1 MRIYLENLS
10 FTNKDINEL
19 QTKFCG
25 IIESSYLCTNF
36 IFMNDFGK
44 LWKYLS
50 NYKKNLVL
58 VFIFNLL
65 GAIFSFGMIALIIP
79 FFNVLFDHTQ
89 QVHELP
95 EVFVLSKDTLLLY
108 CNYYLTLVIERWNE
122 SVALVFICLVLI
134 GVTFLKDGF
143 EYLGKYFNI
152 PIVNG
157 VPRDIYNI
165 AYFKILDLPV
175 FFFTN
180 ERKGDIMSRMS
191 SDITVV
197 RNSMSSFI
205 DLIKNPLYILVYFIG
220 IIIISYKMTLV
231 VLLLL
236 PFMGIITGRIGKS
249 LKKATNRTQE
259 LQGDILVYL
268 DETLSGLKVV
278 KIFNGAKQMRDK
290 FDERNYAYYREM
302 NRANRK
308 SSLAHP
314 LTDFLIVTILSVAI
328 YIGGNLVLAKDGG
341 MSAEAFIAFILAFT
355 QIASPAKSF
364 TSAFYNIKQG
374 AAGIDRI
381 ERIINAEAKIEEKDD
396 AKSIESFNEAITF
409 NNVTFGYNS
418 EKTVLKNIN
427 LTIPKGKSIA
437 LVGQSGSGKTTIANL
452 IPRFYE
458 PTEGKILIDG
468 IPLPDY
474 KLTDLRSLIGIVTQE
489 SLLFNDTV
497 FNNIAFG
504 IENPDREKVIEAAKL
519 ANAHNFIM
527 EMENGYETN
536 IGDQGAKLSGGQ
548 RQRLCIARAI
558 MKNPQIL
565 ILDEATSALDTES
578 ERLVQEALSNLMK
591 DRTSL
596 VIAHRLST
604 IKNSDNIVVL
614 NEGRIVESGKHDEL
628 IELNGAYKRLHDLQ
642 LI

>member
-1 MRIYLENLS
+1 
-10 FTNKDINEL
+10 
-19 QTKFCG
+19 
-25 IIESSYLCTNF
+25 
-36 IFMNDFGK
+36 MNDFGK

-122 SVALVFICLVLI
+122 SVALIFICLVLI

-278 KIFNGAKQMRDK
+278 KIFNGARQMRDK

-381 ERIINAEAKIEEKDD
+381 ERIINADAKITEKDD
-396 AKSIESFNEAITF
+396 AKSIKSFNEAITF
-409 NNVTFGYNS
+409 SNVTFGYNS

-458 PTEGKILIDG
+458 PSKGEILIDG
-468 IPLPDY
+468 IALPDY
-474 KLTDLRSLIGIVTQE
+474 KLADLRSLIGIVTQE

-536 IGDQGAKLSGGQ
+536 IGDQGGKLSGGQ

-628 IELNGAYKRLHDLQ
+628 IALNGAYKRLHDLQ

>member
-1 MRIYLENLS
+1 M
-10 FTNKDINEL
+10 
-19 QTKFCG
+19 
-25 IIESSYLCTNF
+25 
-36 IFMNDFGK
+36 
-44 LWKYLS
+44 
-50 NYKKNLVL
+50 
-58 VFIFNLL
+58 
-65 GAIFSFGMIALIIP
+65 
-79 FFNVLFDHTQ
+79 
-89 QVHELP
+89 
-95 EVFVLSKDTLLLY
+95 
-108 CNYYLTLVIERWNE
+108 
-122 SVALVFICLVLI
+122 
-134 GVTFLKDGF
+134 
-143 EYLGKYFNI
+143 
-152 PIVNG
+152 
-157 VPRDIYNI
+157 
-165 AYFKILDLPV
+165 
-175 FFFTN
+175 
-180 ERKGDIMSRMS
+180 
-191 SDITVV
+191 
-197 RNSMSSFI
+197 
-205 DLIKNPLYILVYFIG
+205 
-220 IIIISYKMTLV
+220 
-231 VLLLL
+231 
-236 PFMGIITGRIGKS
+236 
-249 LKKATNRTQE
+249 
-259 LQGDILVYL
+259 
-268 DETLSGLKVV
+268 
-278 KIFNGAKQMRDK
+278 
-290 FDERNYAYYREM
+290 
-302 NRANRK
+302 
-308 SSLAHP
+308 
-314 LTDFLIVTILSVAI
+314 
-328 YIGGNLVLAKDGG
+328 
-341 MSAEAFIAFILAFT
+341 
-355 QIASPAKSF
+355 
-364 TSAFYNIKQG
+364 
-374 AAGIDRI
+374 
-381 ERIINAEAKIEEKDD
+381 
-396 AKSIESFNEAITF
+396 
-409 NNVTFGYNS
+409 TFGYNS

-458 PTEGKILIDG
+458 PTEGQILIDG
-468 IPLPDY
+468 IALPDY
-474 KLTDLRSLIGIVTQE
+474 KLADLRSLIGIVTQE

>member
-1 MRIYLENLS
+1 
-10 FTNKDINEL
+10 
-19 QTKFCG
+19 
-25 IIESSYLCTNF
+25 
-36 IFMNDFGK
+36 MNDLKK
-44 LWKYLS
+44 LWRYLS
-50 NYKKNLVL
+50 NYKKNLAL
-58 VFIFNLL
+58 VFFFNLL
-65 GAIFSFGMIALIIP
+65 GAIFSFGMVAAIIP
-79 FFNVLFDHTQ
+79 FLNVLFDNTQ

-95 EVFVLSKDTLLLY
+95 ETFVLSKDNLLLY
-108 CNYYLTLVIERWNE
+108 LNYYLTLIIERWDK
-122 SVALVFICLVLI
+122 SVALIFICGFLI
-134 GVTFLKDGF
+134 AVTFLKDMF
-143 EYLGKYFNI
+143 EYFGKYFNI

-165 AYFKILDLPV
+165 AYFKILQLPV

-197 RNSMSSFI
+197 RNSMNSFI
-205 DLIKNPLYILVYFIG
+205 DIIKNPLYILVYFIG
-220 IIIISYKMTLV
+220 IVIISYKMTLMV
-231 VLLLL
+231 FVLL
-236 PFMGIITGRIGKS
+236 PFMGIVTGKIGKS
-249 LKKATNRTQE
+249 LKKSTNRTQE
-259 LQGDILVYL
+259 LQGDIMVYI
-268 DETLSGLKVV
+268 DETLSGLKVI
-278 KIFNGAKQMRDK
+278 KIFNGITQMHKQFESRSDAH
-290 FDERNYAYYREM
+290 FREM

-308 SSLAHP
+308 YSLAHP
-314 LTDFLIVTILSVAI
+314 LTDFLIVVILSIAI
-328 YIGGNLVLAKDGG
+328 YFGGKLVLMENGG
-341 MSAEAFIAFILAFT
+341 MSAEAFIAFVLAFT

-381 ERIINAEAKIEEKDD
+381 EKIINADAKIQEYPN
-396 AKSIESFNEAITF
+396 AKPIQSFSQSIEFKNI
-409 NNVTFGYNS
+409 TFGYTQ
-418 EKTVLKNIN
+418 ERTILKDIN
-427 LTIPKGKSIA
+427 LTIPKGKSVA

-458 PTEGKILIDG
+458 PQIGEITIDG
-468 IPLPDY
+468 TPIYQY
-474 KLTDLRSLIGIVTQE
+474 KLADLRNLIGIVTQE

-504 IENPDREKVIEAAKL
+504 IENPTKEKVIEAAKL

-527 EMENGYETN
+527 EMEHGYDTN
-536 IGDQGAKLSGGQ
+536 IGDQGGKLSGGQ

-558 MKNPQIL
+558 MKNPEIL

-604 IKNSDNIVVL
+604 IKNSDNIIVL

-628 IELNGAYKRLHDLQ
+628 ITLNGAYKRLHDLQ

>member
-1 MRIYLENLS
+1 MS
-10 FTNKDINEL
+10 
-19 QTKFCG
+19 
-25 IIESSYLCTNF
+25 
-36 IFMNDFGK
+36 DFKK

-58 VFIFNLL
+58 VFFFNLF
-65 GAIFSFGMIALIIP
+65 GAIFSFGMVACIIP
-79 FFNVLFDHTQ
+79 FLNVLFDNTQ

-95 EVFVLSKDTLLLY
+95 ETLVLSKDTLLLY
-108 CNYYLTLVIERWNE
+108 LNYYLTLIIERWDK
-122 SVALVFICLVLI
+122 SAALVVICGALI
-134 GVTFLKDGF
+134 IITFLKDGF
-143 EYLGKYFNI
+143 EYFGKYFNI

-157 VPRDIYNI
+157 VPRDIYNT
-165 AYFKILDLPV
+165 AYSKILKLPV

-197 RNSMSSFI
+197 RNSMNSFI
-205 DLIKNPLYILVYFIG
+205 DLIKNPLYILVYFVG
-220 IIIISYKMTLV
+220 IVIISYKMTIV
-231 VLLLL
+231 VFVLL
-236 PFMGIITGRIGKS
+236 PFMGIVTGKIGKS
-249 LKKATNRTQE
+249 LKKSTNRTQE
-259 LQGDILVYL
+259 LQGDIMVYI
-268 DETLSGLKVV
+268 DETLSGLKII
-278 KIFNGAKQMRDK
+278 KIFNGITQMRNQFESRSD
-290 FDERNYAYYREM
+290 AHYREM

-308 SSLAHP
+308 NSLAHP
-314 LTDFLIVTILSVAI
+314 LTDFLIVIILSVAI
-328 YIGGNLVLAKDGG
+328 YLGGKLVLAGDGG
-341 MSAEAFIAFILAFT
+341 MSAEAFIAFVLAFT

-381 ERIINAEAKIEEKDD
+381 EMIINAEAKIYEKEN
-396 AKSIESFNEAITF
+396 AKEIKSFSNSIALE
-409 NNVTFGYNS
+409 NVTFGYNS
-418 EKTVLKNIN
+418 ERTILKNVSFS
-427 LTIPKGKSIA
+427 IPKGSSVA

-452 IPRFYE
+452 LPRFYE
-458 PTEGKILIDG
+458 PQEGQITIDG
-468 IPLPDY
+468 ISINDY
-474 KLTDLRSLIGIVTQE
+474 KLSDLRGLIGIVTQE
-489 SLLFNDTV
+489 SILFNDTV

-504 IENPDREKVIEAAKL
+504 IDNPDKDKVIEAAKL
-519 ANAHNFIM
+519 ANAHDFIM
-527 EMENGYETN
+527 EMENGYDTN
-536 IGDQGAKLSGGQ
+536 IGDQGGKLSGGQ

-558 MKNPQIL
+558 MKNPEIL

-604 IKNSDNIVVL
+604 IKNSDNIIVL
-614 NEGRIVESGKHDEL
+614 NEGKIVESGKHEEL

>member
-36 IFMNDFGK
+36 IFMNDFEK

-278 KIFNGAKQMRDK
+278 KIFNGAKQMRNK

-381 ERIINAEAKIEEKDD
+381 ERIINADAKIEEKDD

-458 PTEGKILIDG
+458 PTEGQILIDG
-468 IPLPDY
+468 IALPDY

>member
-1 MRIYLENLS
+1 
-10 FTNKDINEL
+10 
-19 QTKFCG
+19 
-25 IIESSYLCTNF
+25 
-36 IFMNDFGK
+36 MNDFGK

-458 PTEGKILIDG
+458 PTEGQILIDG
-468 IPLPDY
+468 IALPDY

>member
-1 MRIYLENLS
+1 
-10 FTNKDINEL
+10 
-19 QTKFCG
+19 
-25 IIESSYLCTNF
+25 
-36 IFMNDFGK
+36 
-44 LWKYLS
+44 
-50 NYKKNLVL
+50 
-58 VFIFNLL
+58 
-65 GAIFSFGMIALIIP
+65 
-79 FFNVLFDHTQ
+79 
-89 QVHELP
+89 
-95 EVFVLSKDTLLLY
+95 
-108 CNYYLTLVIERWNE
+108 
-122 SVALVFICLVLI
+122 
-134 GVTFLKDGF
+134 
-143 EYLGKYFNI
+143 
-152 PIVNG
+152 
-157 VPRDIYNI
+157 
-165 AYFKILDLPV
+165 
-175 FFFTN
+175 
-180 ERKGDIMSRMS
+180 
-191 SDITVV
+191 
-197 RNSMSSFI
+197 MSSFI

-458 PTEGKILIDG
+458 PTEGQILIDG
-468 IPLPDY
+468 IALPDY
-474 KLTDLRSLIGIVTQE
+474 KLADLRSLIGIVTQE

>member
-1 MRIYLENLS
+1 
-10 FTNKDINEL
+10 
-19 QTKFCG
+19 
-25 IIESSYLCTNF
+25 
-36 IFMNDFGK
+36 MNDFKK
-44 LWKYLS
+44 LWRYLS

-58 VFIFNLL
+58 VFFFNLF
-65 GAIFSFGMIALIIP
+65 GAIFSFGMVAAIIP
-79 FFNVLFDHTQ
+79 FLNVLFDNTQ

-95 EVFVLSKDTLLLY
+95 ETFVMSKDTLLLY
-108 CNYYLTLVIERWNE
+108 LNYYLTLVIERWDK
-122 SVALVFICLVLI
+122 SMALIFICAFLVF
-134 GVTFLKDGF
+134 VTFLKDTA
-143 EYLGKYFNI
+143 EYFGKYFNI

-165 AYFKILDLPV
+165 AYFKILQLPV

-191 SDITVV
+191 SDITIV
-197 RNSMSSFI
+197 RNSMNSFI

-220 IIIISYKMTLV
+220 IVIISYKMTLMV
-231 VLLLL
+231 FVLL
-236 PFMGIITGRIGKS
+236 PFMGIVTGKIGKS
-249 LKKATNRTQE
+249 LKKSTNRTQE
-259 LQGDILVYL
+259 LQGDIMVYI
-268 DETLSGLKVV
+268 DETLSGLKVI
-278 KIFNGAKQMRDK
+278 KIFNGIVQMHKQFESRSD
-290 FDERNYAYYREM
+290 AHYREQ

-308 SSLAHP
+308 YSLAHP
-314 LTDFLIVTILSVAI
+314 LTDFLIVVILSIAI
-328 YIGGNLVLAKDGG
+328 YFGGKLVLMDDGG
-341 MSAEAFIAFILAFT
+341 MSAEAFIAFVLAFT

-381 ERIINAEAKIEEKDD
+381 EKIINADAKIVDKPNALPIHSFSD
-396 AKSIESFNEAITF
+396 SIEFK
-409 NNVTFGYNS
+409 NVTFGYTQ
-418 EKTVLKNIN
+418 ERMVLNNIN
-427 LTIPKGKSIA
+427 LKIPKGMSIA

-458 PTEGKILIDG
+458 PTIGSITIDG
-468 IPLPDY
+468 VPLSDY
-474 KLTDLRSLIGIVTQE
+474 KLSDLRGLIGIVTQE
-489 SLLFNDTV
+489 SLLFNDSV

-504 IENPDREKVIEAAKL
+504 IENPDKEKVIEAAKL
-519 ANAHNFIM
+519 ANAHDFIM

-536 IGDQGAKLSGGQ
+536 IGDQGGKLSGGQ

>member
-1 MRIYLENLS
+1 
-10 FTNKDINEL
+10 
-19 QTKFCG
+19 
-25 IIESSYLCTNF
+25 
-36 IFMNDFGK
+36 
-44 LWKYLS
+44 
-50 NYKKNLVL
+50 
-58 VFIFNLL
+58 
-65 GAIFSFGMIALIIP
+65 MIALIIP

-278 KIFNGAKQMRDK
+278 KIFNGAKQMRNK

-458 PTEGKILIDG
+458 PTEGQILIDG
-468 IPLPDY
+468 IALPDY

>member
-1 MRIYLENLS
+1 MS
-10 FTNKDINEL
+10 
-19 QTKFCG
+19 
-25 IIESSYLCTNF
+25 
-36 IFMNDFGK
+36 DFKK

-50 NYKKNLVL
+50 RYKKSLVL
-58 VFIFNLL
+58 VFIFNLF
-65 GAIFSFGMIALIIP
+65 GAIFSFGMIAAIIP
-79 FFNVLFDHTQ
+79 FLNILFDNTQ
-89 QVHELP
+89 QVHEIP
-95 EVFVLSKDTLLLY
+95 ETFVLTKDSLQLY
-108 CNYYLTLVIERWNE
+108 LNYYMTMVIERWDK
-122 SVALVFICLVLI
+122 SIALVFICLFLI
-134 GVTFLKDGF
+134 AITFLKDIF

-157 VPRDIYNI
+157 VPRDIYNT
-165 AYFKILDLPV
+165 AYRKILNLPV

-191 SDITVV
+191 SDITIV
-197 RNSMSSFI
+197 RTSMNSFI
-205 DLIKNPLYILVYFIG
+205 DLIKNPLYIIVYFIG
-220 IIIISYKMTLV
+220 IVIISYKMTMIV
-231 VLLLL
+231 FVLL
-236 PFMGIITGRIGKS
+236 PFMGIVTGKIGKS
-249 LKKATNRTQE
+249 LKRSTNKTQK
-259 LQGDILVYL
+259 LQGDILVYI

-278 KIFNGAKQMRDK
+278 KIFNGAKQMLKK
-290 FDERNYAYYREM
+290 FEKGSNAHYREM

-314 LTDFLIVTILSVAI
+314 LTDFLIVIILSIAI
-328 YIGGNLVLAKDGG
+328 FSGGKLVLADDGG
-341 MSAEAFIAFILAFT
+341 LSAEAFIAFVLAFT

-381 ERIINAEAKIEEKDD
+381 EMIINAEAKVAEKAD
-396 AKSIESFNEAITF
+396 AKEIKSFSQSIDLNHI
-409 NNVTFGYNS
+409 TFGYNS
-418 EKTVLKNIN
+418 ERTILKDVSFS
-427 LTIPKGKSIA
+427 IPKGASVA

-458 PTEGKILIDG
+458 PQQGNITIDG
-468 IPLPDY
+468 ISINDY
-474 KLTDLRSLIGIVTQE
+474 KLSDLRSLIGIVTQE

-504 IENPDREKVIEAAKL
+504 IENPDKEKVIEAAKL
-519 ANAHNFIM
+519 ANAHDFIM

-536 IGDQGAKLSGGQ
+536 IGDQGGKISGGQ

-558 MKNPQIL
+558 MKNPEIL

-604 IKNSDNIVVL
+604 IKNSDLIIVM
-614 NEGRIVESGKHDEL
+614 NEGRIVESGKHEEL
-628 IELNGAYKRLHDLQ
+628 ITLNGAYKRLHDLQ